1 KELLHALFRPA
12 ASRGARVSPPR
23 PDPADLVPIDEDEAP
38 PPRPVDRPR
47 PSRSEAETRSEKDS
61 KPDRQAGPPSSAE
74 RRAAPD
80 RPRSGRRPARRKLR
94 PRKPGYG
101 SNLLVALA
109 VIWVVIIAIG
119 LLIIFLPGDKGTGDT
134 DQKAP

>member
-1 KELLHALFRPA
+1 
-12 ASRGARVSPPR
+12 
-23 PDPADLVPIDEDEAP
+23 
-38 PPRPVDRPR
+38 VDRPR

-61 KPDRQAGPPSSAE
+61 KPDRQAVPPPSSSE

-80 RPRSGRRPARRKLR
+80 GPRSGRRPARRKLR

-134 DQKAP
+134 DPKARPGLGKTPAPRQADRDTEPDAGPDRP